1 MRGGVSKRLILLT
14 KNEKYTR
21 QVIADFT
28 TLLTKN
34 VIAYVLPTVKALVT
48 HF

>member
-21 QVIADFT
+21 QFVVDFT

-34 VIAYVLPTVKALVT
+34 VIAYVLLTVKAFVT